1 MNRAML
7 RWLVLAGIVAAAA
20 TYLAMRAEVMTA
32 RERAEALQSVVTET
46 ESSLLGYTS
55 YTKYLAEGKRRL
67 TGQSKLLA
75 ATVGRNTTV
84 TQVIDTA
91 VLGLHSTGTVAISY
105 TVEFAYG
112 YDLAAEH
119 YDIRAIDSGIEI
131 RIGKPR
137 LVATPAVTNLEYKV
151 LSGGLLTDEKAAA
164 LRMFA
169 QAAKLSQ
176 IRGRQLASEPA
187 IVALCEK
194 QLAQFLRDFLR
205 KQPDVKIVPEI
216 RIVYG

>member
-1 MNRAML
+1 MNIALL
-7 RWLVLAGIVAAAA
+7 RWLVAAGVVAAGV
-20 TYLAMRAEVMTA
+20 TYLAMRGEVMTA
-32 RERAEALQSVVTET
+32 RERADALQNVVTEK
-46 ESSLLGYTS
+46 EASLLGYTS
-55 YTKYLAEGKRRL
+55 YTRYLSEGKRRL
-67 TGQSKLLA
+67 TSESKLLA
-75 ATVGRNTTV
+75 ATVGRNNTV

-105 TVEFAYG
+105 SVEYAYG

-119 YDIRAIDSGIEI
+119 YDIRAVDSGIEI
-131 RIGKPR
+131 RIGRPR
-137 LVATPAVTNLEYKV
+137 LVATPAVTNLEYRV

-169 QAAKLSQ
+169 QASKLSQ

-205 KQPDVKIVPEI
+205 KQPGVRIVPEI